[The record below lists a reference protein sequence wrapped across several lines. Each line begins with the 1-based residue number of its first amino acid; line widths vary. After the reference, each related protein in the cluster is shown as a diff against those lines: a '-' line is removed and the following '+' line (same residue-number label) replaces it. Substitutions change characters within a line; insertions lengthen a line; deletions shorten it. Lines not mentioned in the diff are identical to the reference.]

1 MFNRNQPGLHIE
13 CQVSQEYRETTL
25 CQKTKDKKERKKVK
39 LTNFLQNKY
48 NISFIIWNIVVWT
61 KTA

>member
-1 MFNRNQPGLHIE
+1 MFNRKQPGLHIE

-48 NISFIIWNIVVWT
+48 NISFII
-61 KTA
+61 